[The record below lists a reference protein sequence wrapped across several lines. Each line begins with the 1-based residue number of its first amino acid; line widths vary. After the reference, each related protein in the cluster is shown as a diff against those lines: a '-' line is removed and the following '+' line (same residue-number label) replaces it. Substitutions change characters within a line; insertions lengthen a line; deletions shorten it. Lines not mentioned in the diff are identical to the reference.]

1 MMLEQT
7 LIVWKLTR
15 DDASYDFPHFIS
27 DVVLSSDGNYAPSC
41 SWDKTFFLWDLAAG
55 KSTRRFED
63 HTKDVLSV
71 AFSVDNRQIVFGSRD
86 KTIKLCITLAE
97 CKYTFQEDGT
107 PGEDRIVEDR
117 PFGPQ
122 RLPQLV
128 LAVCRLRTVDQNVGP
143 EPELKPSKANLPQCL
158 SLAWSA
164 EGQTLYAGYSV
175 NIIRGHQSSPEQEER
190 RGFFIQLDKAAD
202 PFSPF
207 KKVTRGLNLA
217 DRWIDATGCNNCND
231 GLTVTRG
238 SRPLQCVAEWLRC
251 PLCMRMI
258 LGSIPICCNLPLDEE
273 VKSGT
278 VLKGS
283 FKNFKHKPFIN
294 DKCIRCG
301 EEYHQKQ
308 HGIIRLLFGYQ
319 QIGNFMSLKDI

>member
-1 MMLEQT
+1 MPDED
-7 LIVWKLTR
+7 K
-15 DDASYDFPHFIS
+15 SDFFRET

-107 PGEDRIVEDR
+107 P
-117 PFGPQ
+117 
-122 RLPQLV
+122 V

-175 NIIRGHQSSPEQEER
+175 NIIRVSQAFLSAR
-190 RGFFIQLDKAAD
+190 
-202 PFSPF
+202 
-207 KKVTRGLNLA
+207 
-217 DRWIDATGCNNCND
+217 
-231 GLTVTRG
+231 
-238 SRPLQCVAEWLRC
+238 
-251 PLCMRMI
+251 
-258 LGSIPICCNLPLDEE
+258 
-273 VKSGT
+273 
-278 VLKGS
+278 
-283 FKNFKHKPFIN
+283 
-294 DKCIRCG
+294 
-301 EEYHQKQ
+301 
-308 HGIIRLLFGYQ
+308 
-319 QIGNFMSLKDI
+319 